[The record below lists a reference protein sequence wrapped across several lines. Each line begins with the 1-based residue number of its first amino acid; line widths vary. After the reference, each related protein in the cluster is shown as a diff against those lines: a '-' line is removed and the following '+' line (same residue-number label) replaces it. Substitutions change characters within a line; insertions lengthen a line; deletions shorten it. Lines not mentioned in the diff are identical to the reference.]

1 MFADGSGGPG
11 LERRA
16 RAALSAAVAH
26 AVASQRPDGSWSVP
40 AGPRVLETAV
50 AVLAL
55 RQAEGPGSVPAEA
68 LRWLAERAE
77 VQQHHPAVAAADRWL
92 LALALRPSRPP
103 PLAEPPP
110 DDPTLTRRH
119 LLLHTV
125 AVATGA
131 PGADPGR
138 LLETSVGALGPDRG
152 AGLKGWQRTVLL
164 AAELL
169 AHHALGPPVPPQVR
183 RALEAEQA
191 GDGSFHT
198 MALTTAVACLALAC
212 TAPGHPAVRA
222 AAGQLRRSRDPR
234 SGWGLGT
241 FDVWDTA
248 LMVRCLRGRPEF
260 DARALPA
267 ALSFL
272 EHTQGP
278 DGGWGSASP
287 LVAGQGLASDNDT
300 TGTVLLALAG
310 SPQGSRVWPAARAYA
325 ATRQRPDGLWTT
337 WQSSDDTPA
346 QDVVAHLAAG
356 IDAHRRRGDGSPD
369 TAPARRW
376 LVERHRADGRWQA
389 DWYGYPAYPAAEIA
403 PLLGRESPEL
413 AREAARLAAAQR
425 PDGGWPRLDGEDSAS
440 PAATALAVTAL
451 LHSLRP
457 VPPGALVRA
466 LRFLVESRREEGDW
480 PEPGPA
486 MFGPR
491 PFLSDVPAQNHA
503 LTCRGLAALVAA
515 TGPADPTDPFGPTGP
530 AARR

>member
-1 MFADGSGGPG
+1 M
-11 LERRA
+11 ERRA
-16 RAALSAAVAH
+16 REALSAAVAH
-26 AVASQRPDGSWSVP
+26 AVASQRPDGSWAVP
-40 AGPRVLETAV
+40 AGPRILETAV

-77 VQQHHPAVAAADRWL
+77 VQEHHPAVAAADRWL

-110 DDPTLTRRH
+110 EDAALARRQI
-119 LLLHTV
+119 LLHTV
-125 AVATGA
+125 AVAAGA

-138 LLETSVGALGPDRG
+138 LLGTAVDALGPERG

-169 AHHALGPPVPPQVR
+169 AHQALGRPAPPRVL

-191 GDGSFHT
+191 GDGSFHA
-198 MALTTAVACLALAC
+198 MALTTAVACLALTCA
-212 TAPGHPAVRA
+212 APGHPAVRA
-222 AAGQLRRSRDPR
+222 AAAQLRRSRDPQ

-248 LMVRCLRGRPEF
+248 LMVRCLRGRPGF

-272 EHTQGP
+272 EHTQGQ
-278 DGGWGSASP
+278 DGGWGSMSP
-287 LVAGQGLASDNDT
+287 LVAGRGLASDNDT
-300 TGTVLLALAG
+300 TGTVLLALAR

-337 WQSSDDTPA
+337 WQSADDSPA

-356 IDAHRRRGDGSPD
+356 VDSHRRTGDGSPD

-389 DWYGYPAYPAAEIA
+389 DWYGYPAYPAAEVA
-403 PLLGRESPEL
+403 PLLGRDSPEL
-413 AREAARLAAAQR
+413 AREAARLTATQR
-425 PDGGWPRLDGEDSAS
+425 PEGGWPRLDGEDSAS
-440 PAATALAVTAL
+440 PTATALAVTAL

-457 VPPGALVRA
+457 VPPGALVGA
-466 LRFLVESRREEGDW
+466 LRFLVESRRGQGDW

-515 TGPADPTDPFGPTGP
+515 V
-530 AARR
+530 ARR